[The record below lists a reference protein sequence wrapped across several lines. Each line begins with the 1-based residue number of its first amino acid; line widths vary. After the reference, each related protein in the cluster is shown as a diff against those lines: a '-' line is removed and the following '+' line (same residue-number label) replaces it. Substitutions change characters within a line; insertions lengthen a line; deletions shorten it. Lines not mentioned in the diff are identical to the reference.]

1 VSDQQQRRE
10 TALAG
15 PCPYCGIPRGE
26 HDMKT
31 LMPHTLM
38 AFGATEDEA
47 ESVWARVI
55 ERISK

>member
-1 VSDQQQRRE
+1 V
-10 TALAG
+10 L
-15 PCPYCGIPRGE
+15 RGK

-47 ESVWARVI
+47 NQIWARVVA
-55 ERISK
+55 RL